1 MSGSARRSS
10 AGNGGKRVPLG
21 AGGPLETKLE
31 WTGRVVSWSTGVYLR
46 HAGRQCDAARTA
58 PVPPPCR
65 RYWSGTYR
73 RWRAPG
79 GEACSGTSVR
89 AVDRL
94 SGGRR
99 YLGVVS
105 AWCAVVVRRVPISR
119 APPRRAGGAVRSSLT
134 AAASTQQPPG
144 AGGGCPPACAAIRL
158 VRRCSLEMEM
168 PEPQGGAPGALVHC
182 HQQKDY

>member
-1 MSGSARRSS
+1 MDGQ
-10 AGNGGKRVPLG
+10 
-21 AGGPLETKLE
+21 
-31 WTGRVVSWSTGVYLR
+31 GRVVEYGRVLATRGAAVRRSAYST
-46 HAGRQCDAARTA
+46 CTA
-58 PVPPPCR
+58 PCR
-65 RYWSGTYR
+65 RYWPGTYR

-144 AGGGCPPACAAIRL
+144 AGGGCPPACTAIRL
-158 VRRCSLEMEM
+158 VRRCFAGDGDAGAT
-168 PEPQGGAPGALVHC
+168 GGAPGALVHC
-182 HQQKDY
+182 HQQID